1 MTYSVSVI
9 IPVYNVEKY
18 LSKCLDSI
26 LIDNM
31 GCLEIICVDDGS
43 GDASGAILNRYSEL
57 HTELKVIHKKN
68 EGLSI
73 ARNVGLQEAKGDY
86 VYFLD
91 SDDYLFPGMLKKM
104 YCFAIEN
111 QLEMACFNVLKN
123 GKQLYFESDV
133 DIAPTSGDDFV
144 CQFNKQAGFPY
155 VAPIW
160 MYLYKRSFLIANGLQ
175 NKEFRLHEDEEFT
188 PRLLLDCGKTI
199 VTKLAPYAYYQRDDS
214 IIGNRDEG
222 HLDRRF
228 SDLLKVYDYLKDY
241 RKTLYGQSLPINV
254 EFVDL
259 HDNESASL
267 TITSANDGTLQ
278 LHDFVHDG
286 QKIDAAPAAV
296 SLGDT
301 IGTPL
306 GRVLLHASQYF
317 SPDSSSNI
325 MPSTIYVT
333 RSSLYNAVSAYSGRL
348 AVALNDEKSTIINL
362 TFKDVCTQ
370 RAEEILNTIIA
381 VYNENWIKDRNQVAV
396 STSMFINDRLGVI
409 ERELGNVD
417 EDISSYK
424 SENLLPDVQ
433 AAASMYMA
441 ESSETNAKIQ
451 TLNTQLSMTRYVR
464 SYLTGASSRNQL
476 LPANSGIENSGI
488 EKQIAEYNTLQLR
501 RNDLVANSSET
512 NPLVVDM
519 DHSLHAL
526 RDAIIRTLD
535 NYVTTLNTQLRA
547 LQQSAR
553 QTTARI
559 AANPSQGKYLLSVE
573 RQQKVKESLY
583 LFLLQKR
590 EENELSQAF
599 TAYNTRVIM
608 PPSGSMAPTAPAKKN
623 ILLIAFAIG
632 LIVPIAVIF
641 LRESMNTRIRGRKDL
656 EALTLPFVGEIPQ
669 AATKK
674 KGTSDK
680 KSTENN
686 PIVVHEGSRDII
698 NEAFRV
704 LRTNLEFMTDKEQ
717 HSNVI
722 VVTSF
727 NPGSGKSFLAMNI
740 AVSLAIKQKKVLV
753 IDGDMRHG
761 STSAY
766 VGSPQTGLSNYLSG
780 HVNNLKD
787 IIVTDARHAN
797 LQFLPVGTIP
807 PNPTELLFSDRLKQ
821 LIDTVR
827 SQYDYIFIDCPPIE
841 MVADT
846 QIIEQLADRTLFVVR
861 TGLLERSMLP
871 ELQRIYDE
879 KKYKNMALILN
890 GTVGS
895 GGHYGYRYGYRY
907 GYHYG
912 YGSGSYYG
920 SK

>member
-1 MTYSVSVI
+1 MVI
-9 IPVYNVEKY
+9 QPTQNKPAGNDDFLRIQDLFILCLAKWYWFVISLAILLGAATIYLLKTPPVYTRSAS
-18 LSKCLDSI
+18 L
-26 LIDNM
+26 LIKED
-31 GCLEIICVDDGS
+31 GKSGS
-43 GDASGAILNRYSEL
+43 G
-57 HTELKVIHKKN
+57 N
-68 EGLSI
+68 EAAGVLGDIDIFRTSTNINNEMLSMQSP
-73 ARNVGLQEAKGDY
+73 AV
-86 VYFLD
+86 
-91 SDDYLFPGMLKKM
+91 M
-104 YCFAIEN
+104 YE
-111 QLEMACFNVLKN
+111 V
-123 GKQLYFESDV
+123 V
-133 DIAPTSGDDFV
+133 
-144 CQFNKQAGFPY
+144 
-155 VAPIW
+155 
-160 MYLYKRSFLIANGLQ
+160 R
-175 NKEFRLHEDEEFT
+175 RLH
-188 PRLLLDCGKTI
+188 LDVNYTTDGRFYDPVI
-199 VTKLAPYAYYQRDDS
+199 YGSDNPYEVS
-214 IIGNRDEG
+214 
-222 HLDRRF
+222 F
-228 SDLLKVYDYLKDY
+228 FDLGDA
-241 RKTLYGQSLPINV
+241 
-254 EFVDL
+254 
-259 HDNESASL
+259 ESASF
-267 TITSANDGTLQ
+267 TLRP
-278 LHDFVHDG
+278 DKDG
-286 QKIDAAPAAV
+286 QVKLTDFTRNGEEADGDAVTA
-296 SLGDT
+296 LNDT
-301 IGTPL
+301 VQTP
-306 GRVLLHASQYF
+306 V
-317 SPDSSSNI
+317 
-325 MPSTIYVT
+325 
-333 RSSLYNAVSAYSGRL
+333 GRL
-348 AVALNDEKSTIINL
+348 LVNARPGSTAAQQMVFVSRISMQDATADYSSRLSVALNDEKSTVVNL
-362 TFKDVCTQ
+362 TLLDVCTQ
-370 RAEEILNTIIA
+370 RAEDVLNTLIS
-381 VYNENWIKDRNQVAV
+381 VYNENWVKDKNQIAV
-396 STSMFINDRLGVI
+396 STSMFINERLGVI

-608 PPSGSMAPTAPAKKN
+608 PPSGSMVPTAPAKKN
-623 ILLIAFAIG
+623 ILLIAFVIG
-632 LIVPIAVIF
+632 LIIPVAVIF

-680 KSTENN
+680 KSTENS

>member
-1 MTYSVSVI
+1 MVI
-9 IPVYNVEKY
+9 QPTQNKPAGNDDFLRIQDLFILCLAKWYWFVISLAILLGAATIYLLKTPPVYTRSAS
-18 LSKCLDSI
+18 L
-26 LIDNM
+26 LIKED
-31 GCLEIICVDDGS
+31 GKSGS
-43 GDASGAILNRYSEL
+43 G
-57 HTELKVIHKKN
+57 N
-68 EGLSI
+68 EAAGVLGDIDIFRTSTNINNEMLSMQSP
-73 ARNVGLQEAKGDY
+73 AV
-86 VYFLD
+86 
-91 SDDYLFPGMLKKM
+91 M
-104 YCFAIEN
+104 YE
-111 QLEMACFNVLKN
+111 V
-123 GKQLYFESDV
+123 V
-133 DIAPTSGDDFV
+133 
-144 CQFNKQAGFPY
+144 
-155 VAPIW
+155 
-160 MYLYKRSFLIANGLQ
+160 R
-175 NKEFRLHEDEEFT
+175 RLH
-188 PRLLLDCGKTI
+188 LDVNYTTDGRFYDPVI
-199 VTKLAPYAYYQRDDS
+199 YGSDNPYEVS
-214 IIGNRDEG
+214 
-222 HLDRRF
+222 F
-228 SDLLKVYDYLKDY
+228 FDLGDA
-241 RKTLYGQSLPINV
+241 
-254 EFVDL
+254 
-259 HDNESASL
+259 ESASF
-267 TITSANDGTLQ
+267 TLRP
-278 LHDFVHDG
+278 DKDG
-286 QKIDAAPAAV
+286 QVKLTDFTRNGEEADGDAVTA
-296 SLGDT
+296 LNDT
-301 IGTPL
+301 VQTP
-306 GRVLLHASQYF
+306 V
-317 SPDSSSNI
+317 
-325 MPSTIYVT
+325 
-333 RSSLYNAVSAYSGRL
+333 GRL
-348 AVALNDEKSTIINL
+348 LVNARPGSTAAQQTVFVSRISMQDATADYSSRLSVALNDEKSTVVNL
-362 TFKDVCTQ
+362 TLQDVCTQ
-370 RAEEILNTIIA
+370 RAEDVLNTLIS
-381 VYNENWIKDRNQVAV
+381 VYNENWVKDKNQIAV
-396 STSMFINDRLGVI
+396 STSMFINERLGVI

-623 ILLIAFAIG
+623 ILLIAFVVG
-632 LIVPIAVIF
+632 LIVPVAVIF

-727 NPGSGKSFLAMNI
+727 NPSSGKSFLAMNI

>member
-1 MTYSVSVI
+1 MVI
-9 IPVYNVEKY
+9 QPTQNKPAGNDDFLRIQDLFILCLAKWYWFVISLAILLGAATIYLLKTPPVYTRSAS
-18 LSKCLDSI
+18 L
-26 LIDNM
+26 LIKED
-31 GCLEIICVDDGS
+31 GKSGS
-43 GDASGAILNRYSEL
+43 G
-57 HTELKVIHKKN
+57 N
-68 EGLSI
+68 EAAGVLGDIDIFRTSTNINNEMLSMQSP
-73 ARNVGLQEAKGDY
+73 AV
-86 VYFLD
+86 
-91 SDDYLFPGMLKKM
+91 M
-104 YCFAIEN
+104 YE
-111 QLEMACFNVLKN
+111 V
-123 GKQLYFESDV
+123 V
-133 DIAPTSGDDFV
+133 
-144 CQFNKQAGFPY
+144 
-155 VAPIW
+155 
-160 MYLYKRSFLIANGLQ
+160 R
-175 NKEFRLHEDEEFT
+175 RLH
-188 PRLLLDCGKTI
+188 LDVNYTTDGRFYDPVI
-199 VTKLAPYAYYQRDDS
+199 YGSDNPYEVS
-214 IIGNRDEG
+214 
-222 HLDRRF
+222 F
-228 SDLLKVYDYLKDY
+228 FDLGDA
-241 RKTLYGQSLPINV
+241 
-254 EFVDL
+254 
-259 HDNESASL
+259 ESASF
-267 TITSANDGTLQ
+267 TLRP
-278 LHDFVHDG
+278 DKDG
-286 QKIDAAPAAV
+286 QVKLTDFTRNGEEADGDAVTA
-296 SLGDT
+296 LNDT
-301 IGTPL
+301 VQTP
-306 GRVLLHASQYF
+306 V
-317 SPDSSSNI
+317 
-325 MPSTIYVT
+325 
-333 RSSLYNAVSAYSGRL
+333 GRL
-348 AVALNDEKSTIINL
+348 LVNARPGSTAAQQTVFISRISMQAATADYSSRLTVALNDEKSTVVNL
-362 TFKDVCTQ
+362 TLQDVCTQ
-370 RAEEILNTIIA
+370 RAEDVLNTLIS
-381 VYNENWIKDRNQVAV
+381 VYNENWVKDKNQIAV
-396 STSMFINDRLGVI
+396 STSMFINERLGVI

-623 ILLIAFAIG
+623 ILLIAFVVG

-686 PIVVHEGSRDII
+686 PIVVHEGNRDII

-727 NPGSGKSFLAMNI
+727 NPGSGKSFLAVNI

>member
-1 MTYSVSVI
+1 MVI
-9 IPVYNVEKY
+9 QPTQNKPAGNDDFLRIQDLFILCLAKWYWFVISLAILLGAATIYLLKTPPVYTRSAS
-18 LSKCLDSI
+18 L
-26 LIDNM
+26 LIKED
-31 GCLEIICVDDGS
+31 GKSGS
-43 GDASGAILNRYSEL
+43 G
-57 HTELKVIHKKN
+57 N
-68 EGLSI
+68 EAAGVLGDIDIFRTSTNINNEMLSMQSP
-73 ARNVGLQEAKGDY
+73 AV
-86 VYFLD
+86 
-91 SDDYLFPGMLKKM
+91 M
-104 YCFAIEN
+104 YE
-111 QLEMACFNVLKN
+111 V
-123 GKQLYFESDV
+123 V
-133 DIAPTSGDDFV
+133 
-144 CQFNKQAGFPY
+144 
-155 VAPIW
+155 
-160 MYLYKRSFLIANGLQ
+160 R
-175 NKEFRLHEDEEFT
+175 RLH
-188 PRLLLDCGKTI
+188 LDVNYTTDGRFYDPVI
-199 VTKLAPYAYYQRDDS
+199 YGSDNPYEVS
-214 IIGNRDEG
+214 
-222 HLDRRF
+222 F
-228 SDLLKVYDYLKDY
+228 FDLGDA
-241 RKTLYGQSLPINV
+241 
-254 EFVDL
+254 
-259 HDNESASL
+259 ESASF
-267 TITSANDGTLQ
+267 TLRP
-278 LHDFVHDG
+278 DKDG
-286 QKIDAAPAAV
+286 QVKLTDFTRNGEEADGDAVTA
-296 SLGDT
+296 LNDT
-301 IGTPL
+301 VQTP
-306 GRVLLHASQYF
+306 V
-317 SPDSSSNI
+317 
-325 MPSTIYVT
+325 
-333 RSSLYNAVSAYSGRL
+333 GRL
-348 AVALNDEKSTIINL
+348 LVNARPGSTAAQQTVFVSRISMQDATADYSSRLSVALNDEKSTVVNL
-362 TFKDVCTQ
+362 TLQDVCTQ
-370 RAEEILNTIIA
+370 RAEDVLNTLIS
-381 VYNENWIKDRNQVAV
+381 VYNENWVKDKNQIAV
-396 STSMFINDRLGVI
+396 STSMFINERLGVI

-512 NPLVVDM
+512 NPLGVAM
-519 DHSLHAL
+519 DHSPHAL
-526 RDAIIRTLD
+526 RDALIRTLD

-608 PPSGSMAPTAPAKKN
+608 PPSGSMVPTAPAKKN
-623 ILLIAFAIG
+623 ILLIAFVIG
-632 LIVPIAVIF
+632 LIIPVAVIF

-674 KGTSDK
+674 KGMSDK
-680 KSTENN
+680 KSTENS

-766 VGSPQTGLSNYLSG
+766 VGSPQTGLSNYLRG

-787 IIVTDARHAN
+787 IIVTDARHTN

>member
-1 MTYSVSVI
+1 MVI
-9 IPVYNVEKY
+9 QPTQNKPAGNDDFLRIQDLFILCLAKWYWFVISLAILLGAATIYLLKTPPVYTRSAS
-18 LSKCLDSI
+18 L
-26 LIDNM
+26 LIKED
-31 GCLEIICVDDGS
+31 GKSGS
-43 GDASGAILNRYSEL
+43 G
-57 HTELKVIHKKN
+57 N
-68 EGLSI
+68 EAAGVLGDIDIFRTSTNINNEMLSMQSP
-73 ARNVGLQEAKGDY
+73 AV
-86 VYFLD
+86 
-91 SDDYLFPGMLKKM
+91 M
-104 YCFAIEN
+104 YE
-111 QLEMACFNVLKN
+111 V
-123 GKQLYFESDV
+123 V
-133 DIAPTSGDDFV
+133 
-144 CQFNKQAGFPY
+144 
-155 VAPIW
+155 
-160 MYLYKRSFLIANGLQ
+160 R
-175 NKEFRLHEDEEFT
+175 RLH
-188 PRLLLDCGKTI
+188 LDVNYTTDGRFYDPVI
-199 VTKLAPYAYYQRDDS
+199 YGSDNPYEVS
-214 IIGNRDEG
+214 
-222 HLDRRF
+222 F
-228 SDLLKVYDYLKDY
+228 FDLGDA
-241 RKTLYGQSLPINV
+241 
-254 EFVDL
+254 
-259 HDNESASL
+259 ESASF
-267 TITSANDGTLQ
+267 TLRP
-278 LHDFVHDG
+278 DKDG
-286 QKIDAAPAAV
+286 QVKLTDFTRNGEEADGDAVTA
-296 SLGDT
+296 LNDT
-301 IGTPL
+301 VQTP
-306 GRVLLHASQYF
+306 V
-317 SPDSSSNI
+317 
-325 MPSTIYVT
+325 
-333 RSSLYNAVSAYSGRL
+333 GRL
-348 AVALNDEKSTIINL
+348 LVNARPGSTAAQQTVFVSRISMQDATADYSSRLSVALNDEKSTVVNL
-362 TFKDVCTQ
+362 TLQDVCTQ
-370 RAEEILNTIIA
+370 RAEDVLNTLIS
-381 VYNENWIKDRNQVAV
+381 VYNENWVKDKNQIAV
-396 STSMFINDRLGVI
+396 STSMFINERLGVI

-464 SYLTGASSRNQL
+464 SYLTGTSSRNQL

-608 PPSGSMAPTAPAKKN
+608 PPSGSMVPTAPAKKN
-623 ILLIAFAIG
+623 ILLIAFVVG
-632 LIVPIAVIF
+632 LIVPVAVIF

-680 KSTENN
+680 KSTENS

>member
-1 MTYSVSVI
+1 MVI
-9 IPVYNVEKY
+9 QPTQNKPAGNDDFLRIQDLFILCLAKWYWFVISLAILLGAATIYLLKTPPVYTRSAS
-18 LSKCLDSI
+18 L
-26 LIDNM
+26 LIKED
-31 GCLEIICVDDGS
+31 GKSGS
-43 GDASGAILNRYSEL
+43 G
-57 HTELKVIHKKN
+57 N
-68 EGLSI
+68 EAAGVLGDIDIFRTSTNINNEMLSMQSP
-73 ARNVGLQEAKGDY
+73 AV
-86 VYFLD
+86 
-91 SDDYLFPGMLKKM
+91 M
-104 YCFAIEN
+104 YE
-111 QLEMACFNVLKN
+111 V
-123 GKQLYFESDV
+123 V
-133 DIAPTSGDDFV
+133 
-144 CQFNKQAGFPY
+144 
-155 VAPIW
+155 
-160 MYLYKRSFLIANGLQ
+160 R
-175 NKEFRLHEDEEFT
+175 RLH
-188 PRLLLDCGKTI
+188 LDVNYTTDGRFYDPVI
-199 VTKLAPYAYYQRDDS
+199 YGSDNPYEVS
-214 IIGNRDEG
+214 
-222 HLDRRF
+222 F
-228 SDLLKVYDYLKDY
+228 FDLGDA
-241 RKTLYGQSLPINV
+241 
-254 EFVDL
+254 
-259 HDNESASL
+259 ESASF
-267 TITSANDGTLQ
+267 TLRP
-278 LHDFVHDG
+278 DKDG
-286 QKIDAAPAAV
+286 QVKLTDFTRNGEEADGDAVTA
-296 SLGDT
+296 LNDT
-301 IGTPL
+301 VQTP
-306 GRVLLHASQYF
+306 V
-317 SPDSSSNI
+317 
-325 MPSTIYVT
+325 
-333 RSSLYNAVSAYSGRL
+333 GRL
-348 AVALNDEKSTIINL
+348 LVNARPGSTAAQQTVFVSRISLQAATASYSSRLSVALNNESSTVVNL
-362 TFKDVCTQ
+362 TLQDVCTQ
-370 RAEEILNTIIA
+370 RAEDVLNTLIS
-381 VYNENWIKDRNQVAV
+381 VYNENWVKDKNQIAV
-396 STSMFINDRLGVI
+396 STSMFINERLGVI

-608 PPSGSMAPTAPAKKN
+608 PPSGSMAPTAPQKRS
-623 ILLIAFAIG
+623 ILLVAFAIG
-632 LIVPIAVIF
+632 LLAPAIVVF
-641 LRESMNTRIRGRKDL
+641 LRETMNTRIRGRKDL
-656 EALTLPFVGEIPQ
+656 DALTLPFVGEIPQ

-787 IIVTDARHAN
+787 IIVTDVRHAN

>member
-1 MTYSVSVI
+1 MVI
-9 IPVYNVEKY
+9 QPTQNKPAGNDDFLRIQDLFILCLAKWYWFVISLAILLGAATIYLLKTPPVYTRSAS
-18 LSKCLDSI
+18 L
-26 LIDNM
+26 LIKED
-31 GCLEIICVDDGS
+31 GKSGS
-43 GDASGAILNRYSEL
+43 G
-57 HTELKVIHKKN
+57 N
-68 EGLSI
+68 EAAGVLGDIDIFRTSTNINNEMLSMQSP
-73 ARNVGLQEAKGDY
+73 AV
-86 VYFLD
+86 
-91 SDDYLFPGMLKKM
+91 M
-104 YCFAIEN
+104 YE
-111 QLEMACFNVLKN
+111 V
-123 GKQLYFESDV
+123 V
-133 DIAPTSGDDFV
+133 
-144 CQFNKQAGFPY
+144 
-155 VAPIW
+155 
-160 MYLYKRSFLIANGLQ
+160 R
-175 NKEFRLHEDEEFT
+175 RLH
-188 PRLLLDCGKTI
+188 LDVNYTTDGRFYDPVI
-199 VTKLAPYAYYQRDDS
+199 YGSDNPYEVS
-214 IIGNRDEG
+214 
-222 HLDRRF
+222 F
-228 SDLLKVYDYLKDY
+228 FDLGDA
-241 RKTLYGQSLPINV
+241 
-254 EFVDL
+254 
-259 HDNESASL
+259 ESASF
-267 TITSANDGTLQ
+267 TLRP
-278 LHDFVHDG
+278 DKDG
-286 QKIDAAPAAV
+286 QVKLTDFTRNGEEADGDAVTA
-296 SLGDT
+296 LNDT
-301 IGTPL
+301 VQTP
-306 GRVLLHASQYF
+306 V
-317 SPDSSSNI
+317 
-325 MPSTIYVT
+325 
-333 RSSLYNAVSAYSGRL
+333 GRL
-348 AVALNDEKSTIINL
+348 LVNARPGSTAAQQMVFVSRISMQDATAGYSSRLSVALNDEKSTVVNL
-362 TFKDVCTQ
+362 TLQDVCTQ
-370 RAEEILNTIIA
+370 RAEDVLNTLIS
-381 VYNENWIKDRNQVAV
+381 VYNENWVKDKNQIAV
-396 STSMFINDRLGVI
+396 STSMFINERLGVI

-623 ILLIAFAIG
+623 ILLIAFVIG

-680 KSTENN
+680 KSIENN

>member
-1 MTYSVSVI
+1 MVI
-9 IPVYNVEKY
+9 QPTQNKPAGNDDFLRIQDLFILCLAKWYWFVISLAILLGAATIYLLKTPPVYTRSAS
-18 LSKCLDSI
+18 L
-26 LIDNM
+26 LIKED
-31 GCLEIICVDDGS
+31 GKSGS
-43 GDASGAILNRYSEL
+43 G
-57 HTELKVIHKKN
+57 N
-68 EGLSI
+68 EAAGVLGDIDIFRTSTNINNEMLSMQSP
-73 ARNVGLQEAKGDY
+73 AV
-86 VYFLD
+86 
-91 SDDYLFPGMLKKM
+91 M
-104 YCFAIEN
+104 YE
-111 QLEMACFNVLKN
+111 V
-123 GKQLYFESDV
+123 V
-133 DIAPTSGDDFV
+133 
-144 CQFNKQAGFPY
+144 
-155 VAPIW
+155 
-160 MYLYKRSFLIANGLQ
+160 R
-175 NKEFRLHEDEEFT
+175 RLH
-188 PRLLLDCGKTI
+188 LDVNYTTDGRFYDPVI
-199 VTKLAPYAYYQRDDS
+199 YGSDNPYEVS
-214 IIGNRDEG
+214 
-222 HLDRRF
+222 F
-228 SDLLKVYDYLKDY
+228 FDLGDA
-241 RKTLYGQSLPINV
+241 
-254 EFVDL
+254 
-259 HDNESASL
+259 ESASF
-267 TITSANDGTLQ
+267 TLRP
-278 LHDFVHDG
+278 DKDG
-286 QKIDAAPAAV
+286 QVKLTDFTRNGEEADGDAVTA
-296 SLGDT
+296 LNDT
-301 IGTPL
+301 VQTP
-306 GRVLLHASQYF
+306 V
-317 SPDSSSNI
+317 
-325 MPSTIYVT
+325 
-333 RSSLYNAVSAYSGRL
+333 GRL
-348 AVALNDEKSTIINL
+348 LVNARPGSTAAQQTVFVSRISMQDATADYSSRLSVALNDEKSTVVNL
-362 TFKDVCTQ
+362 TLQDVCTQ
-370 RAEEILNTIIA
+370 RAEDVLNTLIS
-381 VYNENWIKDRNQVAV
+381 VYNENWVKDKNQIAV
-396 STSMFINDRLGVI
+396 STSMFINERLGVI

-623 ILLIAFAIG
+623 VLLIAFVIG
-632 LIVPIAVIF
+632 LIVPVAVIF

-656 EALTLPFVGEIPQ
+656 DALTLPFVGEIPQ

-727 NPGSGKSFLAMNI
+727 NPGSGKSFLAVNI

-827 SQYDYIFIDCPPIE
+827 NQYDYIFIDCPPIE

>member
-1 MTYSVSVI
+1 MVI
-9 IPVYNVEKY
+9 QPTQNKPAGNDDFLRIQDLFILCLAKWYWFVISLAILLGAATIYLLKTPPVYTRSAS
-18 LSKCLDSI
+18 L
-26 LIDNM
+26 LIKED
-31 GCLEIICVDDGS
+31 GKSGS
-43 GDASGAILNRYSEL
+43 G
-57 HTELKVIHKKN
+57 N
-68 EGLSI
+68 EAAGVLGDIDIFRTSTNINNEMLSMQSP
-73 ARNVGLQEAKGDY
+73 AV
-86 VYFLD
+86 
-91 SDDYLFPGMLKKM
+91 M
-104 YCFAIEN
+104 YE
-111 QLEMACFNVLKN
+111 V
-123 GKQLYFESDV
+123 V
-133 DIAPTSGDDFV
+133 
-144 CQFNKQAGFPY
+144 
-155 VAPIW
+155 
-160 MYLYKRSFLIANGLQ
+160 R
-175 NKEFRLHEDEEFT
+175 RLH
-188 PRLLLDCGKTI
+188 LDVNYTTDGRFYDPVI
-199 VTKLAPYAYYQRDDS
+199 YGSDNPYEVS
-214 IIGNRDEG
+214 
-222 HLDRRF
+222 F
-228 SDLLKVYDYLKDY
+228 FDLGDA
-241 RKTLYGQSLPINV
+241 
-254 EFVDL
+254 
-259 HDNESASL
+259 ESASF
-267 TITSANDGTLQ
+267 TLRP
-278 LHDFVHDG
+278 DKDG
-286 QKIDAAPAAV
+286 QVKLTDFTRNGEEADGDAVTA
-296 SLGDT
+296 LNDT
-301 IGTPL
+301 VQTP
-306 GRVLLHASQYF
+306 V
-317 SPDSSSNI
+317 
-325 MPSTIYVT
+325 
-333 RSSLYNAVSAYSGRL
+333 GRL
-348 AVALNDEKSTIINL
+348 LVNARPGSTAAQQTVFVSRISMQDATADYSSRLSVALNDEKSTVVNL
-362 TFKDVCTQ
+362 TLQDVCTQ
-370 RAEEILNTIIA
+370 RAEDVLNTLIS
-381 VYNENWIKDRNQVAV
+381 VYNENWVKDKNQIAV
-396 STSMFINDRLGVI
+396 STSMFINERLGVI

-608 PPSGSMAPTAPAKKN
+608 PPSGSMVPTAPAKKN
-623 ILLIAFAIG
+623 ILLIAFVIG
-632 LIVPIAVIF
+632 LIIPVAVIF

-674 KGTSDK
+674 KGMSDK
-680 KSTENN
+680 KSTENS

>member
-1 MTYSVSVI
+1 MVI
-9 IPVYNVEKY
+9 QPTQNKPAGNDDFLRIQDLFILCLAKWYWFVISLAILLGAATIYLLKTPPVYT
-18 LSKCLDSI
+18 
-26 LIDNM
+26 
-31 GCLEIICVDDGS
+31 
-43 GDASGAILNRYSEL
+43 R
-57 HTELKVIHKKN
+57 
-68 EGLSI
+68 
-73 ARNVGLQEAKGDY
+73 
-86 VYFLD
+86 
-91 SDDYLFPGMLKKM
+91 
-104 YCFAIEN
+104 
-111 QLEMACFNVLKN
+111 
-123 GKQLYFESDV
+123 
-133 DIAPTSGDDFV
+133 
-144 CQFNKQAGFPY
+144 
-155 VAPIW
+155 
-160 MYLYKRSFLIANGLQ
+160 
-175 NKEFRLHEDEEFT
+175 
-188 PRLLLDCGKTI
+188 
-199 VTKLAPYAYYQRDDS
+199 
-214 IIGNRDEG
+214 
-222 HLDRRF
+222 
-228 SDLLKVYDYLKDY
+228 
-241 RKTLYGQSLPINV
+241 
-254 EFVDL
+254 
-259 HDNESASL
+259 SASL
-267 TITSANDGTLQ
+267 LIKEDGKSGSGNEAAGVLGDIDIFRTSTNINNEMLSMQSPAVMYEVVRRLHLDVNYTTDGRFYDPVIYGSDNPYEVSFFDLGDAESAFFTLRP
-278 LHDFVHDG
+278 DKDG
-286 QKIDAAPAAV
+286 QVKLTDFTRNGEEADGDAVTA
-296 SLGDT
+296 LNDT
-301 IGTPL
+301 VQTPV
-306 GRVLLHASQYF
+306 GRLL
-317 SPDSSSNI
+317 
-325 MPSTIYVT
+325 
-333 RSSLYNAVSAYSGRL
+333 VSARPGSTAAQQTVFVSRISMQDATADYSSRL
-348 AVALNDEKSTIINL
+348 SVALNDEKSTVVNL
-362 TFKDVCTQ
+362 TLQDVCTQ
-370 RAEEILNTIIA
+370 RAEDVLNTLIS
-381 VYNENWIKDRNQVAV
+381 VYNENWVKDKNQIAV
-396 STSMFINDRLGVI
+396 STSMFINERLGVI

-608 PPSGSMAPTAPAKKN
+608 PPSGSMVPTAPAKKN
-623 ILLIAFAIG
+623 ILLIAFVIG
-632 LIVPIAVIF
+632 LIVPVAVIF

-656 EALTLPFVGEIPQ
+656 DALTLPFVGEIPQ

-766 VGSPQTGLSNYLSG
+766 IGSPQTGLSNYLSG

>member
-1 MTYSVSVI
+1 MVI
-9 IPVYNVEKY
+9 QPTQNKPAGNDDFLRIQDLFILCLAKWYWFVISLAILLGAATIYLLKTPPVYTRSAS
-18 LSKCLDSI
+18 L
-26 LIDNM
+26 LIKED
-31 GCLEIICVDDGS
+31 GKSGS
-43 GDASGAILNRYSEL
+43 GNEAAGVLGDIDIFRTSTNINNEMLSMQSPAVMY
-57 HTELKVIHKKN
+57 KVV
-68 EGLSI
+68 
-73 ARNVGLQEAKGDY
+73 R
-86 VYFLD
+86 
-91 SDDYLFPGMLKKM
+91 
-104 YCFAIEN
+104 
-111 QLEMACFNVLKN
+111 
-123 GKQLYFESDV
+123 
-133 DIAPTSGDDFV
+133 
-144 CQFNKQAGFPY
+144 
-155 VAPIW
+155 
-160 MYLYKRSFLIANGLQ
+160 
-175 NKEFRLHEDEEFT
+175 RLH
-188 PRLLLDCGKTI
+188 LDVNYTTDGRFYNPVI
-199 VTKLAPYAYYQRDDS
+199 YGSDNPYEVS
-214 IIGNRDEG
+214 
-222 HLDRRF
+222 F
-228 SDLLKVYDYLKDY
+228 FDLGDA
-241 RKTLYGQSLPINV
+241 
-254 EFVDL
+254 
-259 HDNESASL
+259 ESASF
-267 TITSANDGTLQ
+267 TLRP
-278 LHDFVHDG
+278 DKDG
-286 QKIDAAPAAV
+286 QVKLTDFTRNGEEADGDAVTA
-296 SLGDT
+296 LNDT
-301 IGTPL
+301 VQTP
-306 GRVLLHASQYF
+306 V
-317 SPDSSSNI
+317 
-325 MPSTIYVT
+325 
-333 RSSLYNAVSAYSGRL
+333 GRL
-348 AVALNDEKSTIINL
+348 LVNARPGSTAAQQTVFVSRISLQAATAGYSSRLSVALNDEKSTVVNL
-362 TFKDVCTQ
+362 TLQDVCTQ
-370 RAEEILNTIIA
+370 RAEDVLNTLIS
-381 VYNENWIKDRNQVAV
+381 VYNENWVKDKNQIAV
-396 STSMFINDRLGVI
+396 STSMFINERLGVI

-608 PPSGSMAPTAPAKKN
+608 PPSGSMVPTAPAKKN
-623 ILLIAFAIG
+623 ILLIAFVVG
-632 LIVPIAVIF
+632 LIVPVAVIF

-680 KSTENN
+680 KSTEND

-727 NPGSGKSFLAMNI
+727 NPGSGKSFLAVNI

>member
-1 MTYSVSVI
+1 MVI
-9 IPVYNVEKY
+9 QPTQNKPAGNDDFLRIQDLFILCLAKWYWFVISLAILLGAATIYLLKTPPVYTRSAS
-18 LSKCLDSI
+18 L
-26 LIDNM
+26 LIKED
-31 GCLEIICVDDGS
+31 GKSGS
-43 GDASGAILNRYSEL
+43 G
-57 HTELKVIHKKN
+57 N
-68 EGLSI
+68 EAAGVLGDIDIFRTSTNINNEMLSMQSP
-73 ARNVGLQEAKGDY
+73 AV
-86 VYFLD
+86 
-91 SDDYLFPGMLKKM
+91 M
-104 YCFAIEN
+104 YE
-111 QLEMACFNVLKN
+111 V
-123 GKQLYFESDV
+123 V
-133 DIAPTSGDDFV
+133 
-144 CQFNKQAGFPY
+144 
-155 VAPIW
+155 
-160 MYLYKRSFLIANGLQ
+160 R
-175 NKEFRLHEDEEFT
+175 RLH
-188 PRLLLDCGKTI
+188 LDVNYTTDGRFYDPVI
-199 VTKLAPYAYYQRDDS
+199 YGSDNPYEVS
-214 IIGNRDEG
+214 
-222 HLDRRF
+222 F
-228 SDLLKVYDYLKDY
+228 FDLGDA
-241 RKTLYGQSLPINV
+241 
-254 EFVDL
+254 
-259 HDNESASL
+259 ESASF
-267 TITSANDGTLQ
+267 TLRP
-278 LHDFVHDG
+278 DKDG
-286 QKIDAAPAAV
+286 QVKLTDFTRNGEEADGDAVTA
-296 SLGDT
+296 LNDT
-301 IGTPL
+301 VQTP
-306 GRVLLHASQYF
+306 V
-317 SPDSSSNI
+317 
-325 MPSTIYVT
+325 
-333 RSSLYNAVSAYSGRL
+333 GRL
-348 AVALNDEKSTIINL
+348 LVNARPGSTAAQQTVFVSRISLQAATAGYSSRLSVALNDEKSTVVNL
-362 TFKDVCTQ
+362 TLQDVCTQ
-370 RAEEILNTIIA
+370 RAEDVLNTLIS
-381 VYNENWIKDRNQVAV
+381 VYNENWVKDKNQIAV
-396 STSMFINDRLGVI
+396 STSMFINERLGVI

-623 ILLIAFAIG
+623 ILLIAFVIG
-632 LIVPIAVIF
+632 LIVPVAVIF
-641 LRESMNTRIRGRKDL
+641 LRETMNTRLRGRKDL
-656 EALTLPFVGEIPQ
+656 DALTLPFVGEIPQ

>member
-1 MTYSVSVI
+1 MVI
-9 IPVYNVEKY
+9 QPTQNKPAGNDDFLRIQDLFILCLAKWYWFVISLAILLGAATIYLLKTPPVYTRSAS
-18 LSKCLDSI
+18 L
-26 LIDNM
+26 LIKED
-31 GCLEIICVDDGS
+31 GKRGS
-43 GDASGAILNRYSEL
+43 G
-57 HTELKVIHKKN
+57 N
-68 EGLSI
+68 EAAGVLGDIDIFRTSTNINDEMLSMQSP
-73 ARNVGLQEAKGDY
+73 AV
-86 VYFLD
+86 
-91 SDDYLFPGMLKKM
+91 M
-104 YCFAIEN
+104 YE
-111 QLEMACFNVLKN
+111 V
-123 GKQLYFESDV
+123 V
-133 DIAPTSGDDFV
+133 
-144 CQFNKQAGFPY
+144 
-155 VAPIW
+155 
-160 MYLYKRSFLIANGLQ
+160 R
-175 NKEFRLHEDEEFT
+175 RLH
-188 PRLLLDCGKTI
+188 LDVNYTTDGRFYDPVI
-199 VTKLAPYAYYQRDDS
+199 YGSDNPYEVS
-214 IIGNRDEG
+214 
-222 HLDRRF
+222 F
-228 SDLLKVYDYLKDY
+228 FDLGDA
-241 RKTLYGQSLPINV
+241 
-254 EFVDL
+254 
-259 HDNESASL
+259 ESASF
-267 TITSANDGTLQ
+267 TLRP
-278 LHDFVHDG
+278 DKDG
-286 QKIDAAPAAV
+286 QVKLTDFTRNGEEADGDAVTA
-296 SLGDT
+296 LNDT
-301 IGTPL
+301 VQTP
-306 GRVLLHASQYF
+306 V
-317 SPDSSSNI
+317 
-325 MPSTIYVT
+325 
-333 RSSLYNAVSAYSGRL
+333 GRL
-348 AVALNDEKSTIINL
+348 LVNARPGSTAAQQTVFVSRISLQAATAGYSSRLSVALNDEKSTVVNL
-362 TFKDVCTQ
+362 TLQDVCTQ
-370 RAEEILNTIIA
+370 RAEDVLNTLIS
-381 VYNENWIKDRNQVAV
+381 VYNENWVKDKNQIAV
-396 STSMFINDRLGVI
+396 STSMFINERLGVI

-441 ESSETNAKIQ
+441 ENSETNAKIQ

-623 ILLIAFAIG
+623 ILLIAFVIG
-632 LIVPIAVIF
+632 LIVPVAVIF

-656 EALTLPFVGEIPQ
+656 DALTLPFVGEIPQ

>member
-1 MTYSVSVI
+1 MVI
-9 IPVYNVEKY
+9 QPTQNKPAGNDDFLRIQDLFILCLAKWYWFVISLAILLGAATIYLLKTPPVYTRSAS
-18 LSKCLDSI
+18 L
-26 LIDNM
+26 LIKED
-31 GCLEIICVDDGS
+31 GKSGS
-43 GDASGAILNRYSEL
+43 G
-57 HTELKVIHKKN
+57 N
-68 EGLSI
+68 EAAGVLGDIDIFRTSTNINNEMLSMQSP
-73 ARNVGLQEAKGDY
+73 AV
-86 VYFLD
+86 
-91 SDDYLFPGMLKKM
+91 M
-104 YCFAIEN
+104 YE
-111 QLEMACFNVLKN
+111 V
-123 GKQLYFESDV
+123 V
-133 DIAPTSGDDFV
+133 
-144 CQFNKQAGFPY
+144 
-155 VAPIW
+155 
-160 MYLYKRSFLIANGLQ
+160 R
-175 NKEFRLHEDEEFT
+175 RLH
-188 PRLLLDCGKTI
+188 LDVNYTTDGRFYDPVI
-199 VTKLAPYAYYQRDDS
+199 YGSDNPYEVS
-214 IIGNRDEG
+214 
-222 HLDRRF
+222 F
-228 SDLLKVYDYLKDY
+228 FDLGDA
-241 RKTLYGQSLPINV
+241 
-254 EFVDL
+254 
-259 HDNESASL
+259 ESASF
-267 TITSANDGTLQ
+267 TLRPGK
-278 LHDFVHDG
+278 DG
-286 QKIDAAPAAV
+286 QVKLTDFTRNGEEADGDAVTA
-296 SLGDT
+296 LNDT
-301 IGTPL
+301 VQTP
-306 GRVLLHASQYF
+306 V
-317 SPDSSSNI
+317 
-325 MPSTIYVT
+325 
-333 RSSLYNAVSAYSGRL
+333 GRL
-348 AVALNDEKSTIINL
+348 LVNARPGSTAAQQTVFVSRISMQDATADYSSRLSVALNDEKSTVVNL
-362 TFKDVCTQ
+362 TLQDVCTQ
-370 RAEEILNTIIA
+370 RAEDVLNTLIS
-381 VYNENWIKDRNQVAV
+381 VYNENWVKDKNQIAV
-396 STSMFINDRLGVI
+396 STSMFINERLGVI

-623 ILLIAFAIG
+623 ILLIAFVIG
-632 LIVPIAVIF
+632 LIIPVAVIF

-656 EALTLPFVGEIPQ
+656 DALTLPFVGEIPQ

-680 KSTENN
+680 KLTENN

-727 NPGSGKSFLAMNI
+727 NPSSGKSFLAMNI

>member
-1 MTYSVSVI
+1 MVI
-9 IPVYNVEKY
+9 QPTQNKPAGNDDFLRIQELFILCLAKWYWFVISLAILLGAATIYLLKTPPVYTRSAS
-18 LSKCLDSI
+18 L
-26 LIDNM
+26 LIKED
-31 GCLEIICVDDGS
+31 GKSGS
-43 GDASGAILNRYSEL
+43 G
-57 HTELKVIHKKN
+57 N
-68 EGLSI
+68 EAAGVLGDIDIFRTSTNINNEMLSI
-73 ARNVGLQEAKGDY
+73 QSPAV
-86 VYFLD
+86 
-91 SDDYLFPGMLKKM
+91 M
-104 YCFAIEN
+104 YE
-111 QLEMACFNVLKN
+111 V
-123 GKQLYFESDV
+123 V
-133 DIAPTSGDDFV
+133 
-144 CQFNKQAGFPY
+144 
-155 VAPIW
+155 
-160 MYLYKRSFLIANGLQ
+160 R
-175 NKEFRLHEDEEFT
+175 RLH
-188 PRLLLDCGKTI
+188 LDVNYTTDGRFYDPVI
-199 VTKLAPYAYYQRDDS
+199 YGSDNPYEVS
-214 IIGNRDEG
+214 
-222 HLDRRF
+222 F
-228 SDLLKVYDYLKDY
+228 FDLGDA
-241 RKTLYGQSLPINV
+241 
-254 EFVDL
+254 
-259 HDNESASL
+259 ESASF
-267 TITSANDGTLQ
+267 TLRP
-278 LHDFVHDG
+278 DKDG
-286 QKIDAAPAAV
+286 QVKLTDFTRNGEEADGDAVTA
-296 SLGDT
+296 LNDT
-301 IGTPL
+301 VQTP
-306 GRVLLHASQYF
+306 V
-317 SPDSSSNI
+317 
-325 MPSTIYVT
+325 
-333 RSSLYNAVSAYSGRL
+333 GRL
-348 AVALNDEKSTIINL
+348 LVNARPGSTAAQQTVFVSRISMQDATADYSSRLSVALNDEKSTVVNL
-362 TFKDVCTQ
+362 TLQDVCTQ
-370 RAEEILNTIIA
+370 RAEDVLNTLIS
-381 VYNENWIKDRNQVAV
+381 VYNENWVKDKNQIAV
-396 STSMFINDRLGVI
+396 STSMFINERLGVI

-608 PPSGSMAPTAPAKKN
+608 PPSGSMVPTAPAKKN
-623 ILLIAFAIG
+623 ILLIAFVIG
-632 LIVPIAVIF
+632 LIVPVAVIF

-674 KGTSDK
+674 KGMSDK

-727 NPGSGKSFLAMNI
+727 NPGSGKSFLAINI

-766 VGSPQTGLSNYLSG
+766 VGSPQTGLSNYLSS

>member
-1 MTYSVSVI
+1 MVI
-9 IPVYNVEKY
+9 QPTQNKPAGNDDFLRIQDLFILCLAKWYWFVISLAILLGAATIYLLKTPPVYTRSAS
-18 LSKCLDSI
+18 L
-26 LIDNM
+26 LIKED
-31 GCLEIICVDDGS
+31 GKSGS
-43 GDASGAILNRYSEL
+43 G
-57 HTELKVIHKKN
+57 N
-68 EGLSI
+68 EAAGVLGDIDIFRTSTNINNEMLSMQSP
-73 ARNVGLQEAKGDY
+73 AV
-86 VYFLD
+86 
-91 SDDYLFPGMLKKM
+91 M
-104 YCFAIEN
+104 YE
-111 QLEMACFNVLKN
+111 V
-123 GKQLYFESDV
+123 V
-133 DIAPTSGDDFV
+133 
-144 CQFNKQAGFPY
+144 
-155 VAPIW
+155 
-160 MYLYKRSFLIANGLQ
+160 R
-175 NKEFRLHEDEEFT
+175 RLH
-188 PRLLLDCGKTI
+188 LDVNYTTDGRFYDPVI
-199 VTKLAPYAYYQRDDS
+199 YGSDNPYEVS
-214 IIGNRDEG
+214 
-222 HLDRRF
+222 F
-228 SDLLKVYDYLKDY
+228 FDLGDA
-241 RKTLYGQSLPINV
+241 
-254 EFVDL
+254 
-259 HDNESASL
+259 ESASF
-267 TITSANDGTLQ
+267 TLRP
-278 LHDFVHDG
+278 DKDG
-286 QKIDAAPAAV
+286 QVKLTDFTRNGEEADGDAVTA
-296 SLGDT
+296 LNDT
-301 IGTPL
+301 VQTP
-306 GRVLLHASQYF
+306 V
-317 SPDSSSNI
+317 
-325 MPSTIYVT
+325 
-333 RSSLYNAVSAYSGRL
+333 GRL
-348 AVALNDEKSTIINL
+348 LVNARPGSTAAQQTVFVSRISLQDATAGYSSRLSVALNDEKSTVVNL
-362 TFKDVCTQ
+362 TLQDVCTQ
-370 RAEEILNTIIA
+370 RAEDVLNTLIS
-381 VYNENWIKDRNQVAV
+381 VYNENWVKDKNQIAV
-396 STSMFINDRLGVI
+396 STSMFINERLGVI

-623 ILLIAFAIG
+623 ILLIAFVVG

-680 KSTENN
+680 KSTENS

-740 AVSLAIKQKKVLV
+740 AVSLAIKQKKVLI

-766 VGSPQTGLSNYLSG
+766 IGSPQTGLSNYLSG
-780 HVNNLKD
+780 HVSNLKD

>member
-1 MTYSVSVI
+1 MVI
-9 IPVYNVEKY
+9 QPTQNKPAGNDDFLRIQDLFILCLAKWYWFVISLAILLGAATIYLLKTPPVYTRSAS
-18 LSKCLDSI
+18 L
-26 LIDNM
+26 LIKED
-31 GCLEIICVDDGS
+31 GKSGS
-43 GDASGAILNRYSEL
+43 G
-57 HTELKVIHKKN
+57 N
-68 EGLSI
+68 EAAGVLGDIDIFRTSTNINNEMLSMQSP
-73 ARNVGLQEAKGDY
+73 AV
-86 VYFLD
+86 
-91 SDDYLFPGMLKKM
+91 M
-104 YCFAIEN
+104 YE
-111 QLEMACFNVLKN
+111 V
-123 GKQLYFESDV
+123 V
-133 DIAPTSGDDFV
+133 
-144 CQFNKQAGFPY
+144 
-155 VAPIW
+155 
-160 MYLYKRSFLIANGLQ
+160 R
-175 NKEFRLHEDEEFT
+175 RLH
-188 PRLLLDCGKTI
+188 LDVNYTTDGRFYDPVI
-199 VTKLAPYAYYQRDDS
+199 YGSDNPYEVS
-214 IIGNRDEG
+214 
-222 HLDRRF
+222 F
-228 SDLLKVYDYLKDY
+228 FDLGDA
-241 RKTLYGQSLPINV
+241 
-254 EFVDL
+254 
-259 HDNESASL
+259 ESASF
-267 TITSANDGTLQ
+267 TLRP
-278 LHDFVHDG
+278 DKDG
-286 QKIDAAPAAV
+286 QVKLTDFTRNGEEADGDAVTA
-296 SLGDT
+296 LNDT
-301 IGTPL
+301 VQTP
-306 GRVLLHASQYF
+306 V
-317 SPDSSSNI
+317 
-325 MPSTIYVT
+325 
-333 RSSLYNAVSAYSGRL
+333 GRL
-348 AVALNDEKSTIINL
+348 LVNARPGSTAAQQTVFVSRISMQDATAGYSSRLSVALNDEKSTVVNL
-362 TFKDVCTQ
+362 TLQDVCTQ
-370 RAEEILNTIIA
+370 RAEDVLNTLIS
-381 VYNENWIKDRNQVAV
+381 VYNENWVKDKNQIAV
-396 STSMFINDRLGVI
+396 STSMFINERLGVI

-608 PPSGSMAPTAPAKKN
+608 PPSGSMVPTAPAKKN
-623 ILLIAFAIG
+623 ILLIAFVIG
-632 LIVPIAVIF
+632 LIVPVAVIF

-727 NPGSGKSFLAMNI
+727 NPSSGKSFLAMNI

-766 VGSPQTGLSNYLSG
+766 VGSPQTGLSNYLRG

-787 IIVTDARHAN
+787 IIVTDARHTN

>member
-1 MTYSVSVI
+1 MVI
-9 IPVYNVEKY
+9 QPTQNKPAGNDDFLRIQDLFILCLAKWYWFVISLAILLGAATIYLLKTPPVYTRSAS
-18 LSKCLDSI
+18 L
-26 LIDNM
+26 LIKED
-31 GCLEIICVDDGS
+31 GKSGS
-43 GDASGAILNRYSEL
+43 G
-57 HTELKVIHKKN
+57 N
-68 EGLSI
+68 EAAGVLGDIDIFRTSTNINNEMLSI
-73 ARNVGLQEAKGDY
+73 QSPAV
-86 VYFLD
+86 
-91 SDDYLFPGMLKKM
+91 M
-104 YCFAIEN
+104 YE
-111 QLEMACFNVLKN
+111 V
-123 GKQLYFESDV
+123 V
-133 DIAPTSGDDFV
+133 
-144 CQFNKQAGFPY
+144 
-155 VAPIW
+155 
-160 MYLYKRSFLIANGLQ
+160 R
-175 NKEFRLHEDEEFT
+175 RLH
-188 PRLLLDCGKTI
+188 LDVNYTTDGRFYDPVI
-199 VTKLAPYAYYQRDDS
+199 YGSDNPYEVS
-214 IIGNRDEG
+214 
-222 HLDRRF
+222 F
-228 SDLLKVYDYLKDY
+228 FDLGDA
-241 RKTLYGQSLPINV
+241 
-254 EFVDL
+254 
-259 HDNESASL
+259 ESASF
-267 TITSANDGTLQ
+267 TLRP
-278 LHDFVHDG
+278 DKDG
-286 QKIDAAPAAV
+286 QVKLTDFTRNGEEADGDAVTA
-296 SLGDT
+296 LNDT
-301 IGTPL
+301 VQTP
-306 GRVLLHASQYF
+306 V
-317 SPDSSSNI
+317 
-325 MPSTIYVT
+325 
-333 RSSLYNAVSAYSGRL
+333 GRL
-348 AVALNDEKSTIINL
+348 LVNARPGSTAAQQTVFVSRISMQDATADYSSRLSVALNDEKSTVVNL
-362 TFKDVCTQ
+362 TLQDVCTQ
-370 RAEEILNTIIA
+370 RAEDVLNTLIS
-381 VYNENWIKDRNQVAV
+381 VYNENWVKDKNQIAV
-396 STSMFINDRLGVI
+396 STSMFINERLGVI

-608 PPSGSMAPTAPAKKN
+608 PPSGSMVPTAPAKKN
-623 ILLIAFAIG
+623 ILLIAFVIG
-632 LIVPIAVIF
+632 LIVPVAVIF

-766 VGSPQTGLSNYLSG
+766 IGSPQTGLSNYLSG

-787 IIVTDARHAN
+787 IIVTDVRHAN

>member
-1 MTYSVSVI
+1 MVI
-9 IPVYNVEKY
+9 QPTQNKPAGNDDFLRIQDLFILCLAKWYWFVISLAILLGAATIYLLKTPPVYTRSAS
-18 LSKCLDSI
+18 L
-26 LIDNM
+26 LIKED
-31 GCLEIICVDDGS
+31 GKSGS
-43 GDASGAILNRYSEL
+43 G
-57 HTELKVIHKKN
+57 N
-68 EGLSI
+68 EAAGVLGDIDIFRTSTNINNEMLSMQSP
-73 ARNVGLQEAKGDY
+73 AV
-86 VYFLD
+86 
-91 SDDYLFPGMLKKM
+91 M
-104 YCFAIEN
+104 YE
-111 QLEMACFNVLKN
+111 V
-123 GKQLYFESDV
+123 V
-133 DIAPTSGDDFV
+133 
-144 CQFNKQAGFPY
+144 
-155 VAPIW
+155 
-160 MYLYKRSFLIANGLQ
+160 R
-175 NKEFRLHEDEEFT
+175 RLH
-188 PRLLLDCGKTI
+188 LDVNYTTDGRFYDPVI
-199 VTKLAPYAYYQRDDS
+199 YGSDNPYEVS
-214 IIGNRDEG
+214 
-222 HLDRRF
+222 F
-228 SDLLKVYDYLKDY
+228 FDLGDA
-241 RKTLYGQSLPINV
+241 
-254 EFVDL
+254 
-259 HDNESASL
+259 ESASF
-267 TITSANDGTLQ
+267 TLRP
-278 LHDFVHDG
+278 DKDG
-286 QKIDAAPAAV
+286 QVKLTDFTRNGEEADGDAVTA
-296 SLGDT
+296 LNDT
-301 IGTPL
+301 VQTP
-306 GRVLLHASQYF
+306 V
-317 SPDSSSNI
+317 
-325 MPSTIYVT
+325 
-333 RSSLYNAVSAYSGRL
+333 GRL
-348 AVALNDEKSTIINL
+348 LVNARPGSTAAQQTVFVSRISLQDATAGYSSRLSVALNDEKSTVVNL
-362 TFKDVCTQ
+362 TLQDVCTQ
-370 RAEEILNTIIA
+370 RAEDVLNTLIS
-381 VYNENWIKDRNQVAV
+381 VYNENWVKDKNQIAV
-396 STSMFINDRLGVI
+396 STSMFINERLGVI

-623 ILLIAFAIG
+623 ILLIAFVVG
-632 LIVPIAVIF
+632 LIVPVAIIF

-686 PIVVHEGSRDII
+686 PIVVHEGNRDII

-727 NPGSGKSFLAMNI
+727 NPGSGKSFLAVNI

>member
-1 MTYSVSVI
+1 MVI
-9 IPVYNVEKY
+9 QPTQNKPAGNDDFLRIQDLFILCLAKWYWFVISLAILLGAATIYLLKTPPVYTRSAS
-18 LSKCLDSI
+18 L
-26 LIDNM
+26 LIKED
-31 GCLEIICVDDGS
+31 GKSGS
-43 GDASGAILNRYSEL
+43 G
-57 HTELKVIHKKN
+57 N
-68 EGLSI
+68 EAAGVLGDIDIFRTSTNINNEMLSI
-73 ARNVGLQEAKGDY
+73 QSPAV
-86 VYFLD
+86 
-91 SDDYLFPGMLKKM
+91 M
-104 YCFAIEN
+104 YE
-111 QLEMACFNVLKN
+111 V
-123 GKQLYFESDV
+123 V
-133 DIAPTSGDDFV
+133 
-144 CQFNKQAGFPY
+144 
-155 VAPIW
+155 
-160 MYLYKRSFLIANGLQ
+160 R
-175 NKEFRLHEDEEFT
+175 RLH
-188 PRLLLDCGKTI
+188 LDVNYTTDGRFYDPVI
-199 VTKLAPYAYYQRDDS
+199 YGSDNPYEVS
-214 IIGNRDEG
+214 
-222 HLDRRF
+222 F
-228 SDLLKVYDYLKDY
+228 FDLGDA
-241 RKTLYGQSLPINV
+241 
-254 EFVDL
+254 
-259 HDNESASL
+259 ESASF
-267 TITSANDGTLQ
+267 TLRP
-278 LHDFVHDG
+278 DKDG
-286 QKIDAAPAAV
+286 QVKLTDFTRNGEEADGDAVTA
-296 SLGDT
+296 LNDT
-301 IGTPL
+301 VQTP
-306 GRVLLHASQYF
+306 V
-317 SPDSSSNI
+317 
-325 MPSTIYVT
+325 
-333 RSSLYNAVSAYSGRL
+333 GRL
-348 AVALNDEKSTIINL
+348 LVNARPGSTAAQQTVFVSRISMQDATADYSSRLSVALNDEKSTVVNL
-362 TFKDVCTQ
+362 TLQDVCTQ
-370 RAEEILNTIIA
+370 RAEDVLNTLIS
-381 VYNENWIKDRNQVAV
+381 VYNENWVKDKNQIAV
-396 STSMFINDRLGVI
+396 STSMFINERLGVI

-623 ILLIAFAIG
+623 ILLIAFVIG
-632 LIVPIAVIF
+632 LIVPVAVIF
-641 LRESMNTRIRGRKDL
+641 LRESMNTRLRGRKDL
-656 EALTLPFVGEIPQ
+656 EALTLPFIGEIPQ

-727 NPGSGKSFLAMNI
+727 NPGSGKSFLAVNI

>member
-1 MTYSVSVI
+1 MVI
-9 IPVYNVEKY
+9 QPTQNKPAGNDDFLRIQDLFILCLAKWYWFVISLAILLGAATIYLLKTPPVYTRSAS
-18 LSKCLDSI
+18 L
-26 LIDNM
+26 LIKED
-31 GCLEIICVDDGS
+31 GKSGS
-43 GDASGAILNRYSEL
+43 G
-57 HTELKVIHKKN
+57 N
-68 EGLSI
+68 EAAGVLGDIDIFRTSTNINNEMLSMQSP
-73 ARNVGLQEAKGDY
+73 AV
-86 VYFLD
+86 
-91 SDDYLFPGMLKKM
+91 M
-104 YCFAIEN
+104 YE
-111 QLEMACFNVLKN
+111 V
-123 GKQLYFESDV
+123 V
-133 DIAPTSGDDFV
+133 
-144 CQFNKQAGFPY
+144 
-155 VAPIW
+155 
-160 MYLYKRSFLIANGLQ
+160 R
-175 NKEFRLHEDEEFT
+175 RLH
-188 PRLLLDCGKTI
+188 LDVNYTTDGRFYDPVI
-199 VTKLAPYAYYQRDDS
+199 YGSDNPYEVS
-214 IIGNRDEG
+214 
-222 HLDRRF
+222 F
-228 SDLLKVYDYLKDY
+228 FDLGDA
-241 RKTLYGQSLPINV
+241 
-254 EFVDL
+254 
-259 HDNESASL
+259 ESASF
-267 TITSANDGTLQ
+267 TLRP
-278 LHDFVHDG
+278 DKDG
-286 QKIDAAPAAV
+286 QVKLTDFTRNGEEADGDAVTA
-296 SLGDT
+296 LNDT
-301 IGTPL
+301 VQTP
-306 GRVLLHASQYF
+306 V
-317 SPDSSSNI
+317 
-325 MPSTIYVT
+325 
-333 RSSLYNAVSAYSGRL
+333 GRL
-348 AVALNDEKSTIINL
+348 LVNARPGSTAAQQTVFVSRISLQAATASYSSRLSVALNNESSTVVNL
-362 TFKDVCTQ
+362 TLQDVCTQ
-370 RAEEILNTIIA
+370 RAEDVLNTLIS
-381 VYNENWIKDRNQVAV
+381 VYNENWVKDKNQIAV
-396 STSMFINDRLGVI
+396 STSMFINERLGVI

-623 ILLIAFAIG
+623 ILLIAFVIG
-632 LIVPIAVIF
+632 LIVPVAVIF

-656 EALTLPFVGEIPQ
+656 DALTLPFVGEIPL
-669 AATKK
+669 APGSSKGGSGK
-674 KGTSDK
+674 KGE
-680 KSTENN
+680 TENK
-686 PIVVHEGSRDII
+686 IVVHEGSRDII

-727 NPGSGKSFLAMNI
+727 NPSSGKSFLAMNI

>member
-1 MTYSVSVI
+1 MVI
-9 IPVYNVEKY
+9 QPTQNKPAGNDDFLRIQDLFILCLAKWYWFVISLAILLGAATIYLLKTPPVYTRSAS
-18 LSKCLDSI
+18 L
-26 LIDNM
+26 LIKED
-31 GCLEIICVDDGS
+31 GKSGS
-43 GDASGAILNRYSEL
+43 G
-57 HTELKVIHKKN
+57 N
-68 EGLSI
+68 EAAGVLGDIDIFRTSTNINNEMLSMQSP
-73 ARNVGLQEAKGDY
+73 AV
-86 VYFLD
+86 
-91 SDDYLFPGMLKKM
+91 M
-104 YCFAIEN
+104 YE
-111 QLEMACFNVLKN
+111 V
-123 GKQLYFESDV
+123 V
-133 DIAPTSGDDFV
+133 
-144 CQFNKQAGFPY
+144 
-155 VAPIW
+155 
-160 MYLYKRSFLIANGLQ
+160 R
-175 NKEFRLHEDEEFT
+175 RLH
-188 PRLLLDCGKTI
+188 LDVNYTTDGRFYDPVI
-199 VTKLAPYAYYQRDDS
+199 YGSDNPYEVS
-214 IIGNRDEG
+214 
-222 HLDRRF
+222 F
-228 SDLLKVYDYLKDY
+228 FDLGDA
-241 RKTLYGQSLPINV
+241 
-254 EFVDL
+254 
-259 HDNESASL
+259 ESASF
-267 TITSANDGTLQ
+267 TLRP
-278 LHDFVHDG
+278 DKDG
-286 QKIDAAPAAV
+286 QVKLTDFTRNGEEADGDAVTA
-296 SLGDT
+296 LNDT
-301 IGTPL
+301 VQTP
-306 GRVLLHASQYF
+306 V
-317 SPDSSSNI
+317 
-325 MPSTIYVT
+325 
-333 RSSLYNAVSAYSGRL
+333 GRL
-348 AVALNDEKSTIINL
+348 LVNARPGSTAAQQTVFVSRISMQDATADYSSRLSVALNDEKSTVVNL
-362 TFKDVCTQ
+362 TLQDVCTQ
-370 RAEEILNTIIA
+370 RAEDVLNTLIS
-381 VYNENWIKDRNQVAV
+381 VYNENWVKDKNQIAV
-396 STSMFINDRLGVI
+396 STSMFINERLGVI

-623 ILLIAFAIG
+623 ILLIAFVIG
-632 LIVPIAVIF
+632 LIIPVAVIF

-727 NPGSGKSFLAMNI
+727 NPGSGKSFLAVNI

>member
-1 MTYSVSVI
+1 MVI
-9 IPVYNVEKY
+9 QPTQNKPAGNDDFLRIQDLFILCLAKWYWFVISLAILLGAATIYLLKTPPVYTRSAS
-18 LSKCLDSI
+18 L
-26 LIDNM
+26 LIKED
-31 GCLEIICVDDGS
+31 GKSGS
-43 GDASGAILNRYSEL
+43 G
-57 HTELKVIHKKN
+57 N
-68 EGLSI
+68 EAAGVLGDIDIFRTSTNINNEMLSMQSP
-73 ARNVGLQEAKGDY
+73 AV
-86 VYFLD
+86 
-91 SDDYLFPGMLKKM
+91 M
-104 YCFAIEN
+104 YE
-111 QLEMACFNVLKN
+111 V
-123 GKQLYFESDV
+123 V
-133 DIAPTSGDDFV
+133 
-144 CQFNKQAGFPY
+144 
-155 VAPIW
+155 
-160 MYLYKRSFLIANGLQ
+160 R
-175 NKEFRLHEDEEFT
+175 RLH
-188 PRLLLDCGKTI
+188 LDVNYTTDGRFYDPVI
-199 VTKLAPYAYYQRDDS
+199 YGSDNPYEVS
-214 IIGNRDEG
+214 
-222 HLDRRF
+222 F
-228 SDLLKVYDYLKDY
+228 FDLGDA
-241 RKTLYGQSLPINV
+241 
-254 EFVDL
+254 
-259 HDNESASL
+259 ESASF
-267 TITSANDGTLQ
+267 TLRP
-278 LHDFVHDG
+278 DKDG
-286 QKIDAAPAAV
+286 QVKLTD
-296 SLGDT
+296 
-301 IGTPL
+301 
-306 GRVLLHASQYF
+306 F
-317 SPDSSSNI
+317 
-325 MPSTIYVT
+325 T
-333 RSSLYNAVSAYSGRL
+333 RNGEEADGNAVTALNDTVQTPVGRL
-348 AVALNDEKSTIINL
+348 LVNARPGSTAAQQTVFVSRISMQDATADYSSRLSVALNDEKSTVVNL
-362 TFKDVCTQ
+362 TLQDVCTQ
-370 RAEEILNTIIA
+370 RAEDVLNTLIS
-381 VYNENWIKDRNQVAV
+381 VYNENWVKDKNQIAV
-396 STSMFINDRLGVI
+396 STSMFINERLGVI

-623 ILLIAFAIG
+623 ILLIAFVIG
-632 LIVPIAVIF
+632 LVVPIAVIF

-656 EALTLPFVGEIPQ
+656 DALTLPFVGEIPQ

-727 NPGSGKSFLAMNI
+727 NPSSGKSFLAMNI

-766 VGSPQTGLSNYLSG
+766 IGSPQTGLSNYLSG

>member
-1 MTYSVSVI
+1 MVI
-9 IPVYNVEKY
+9 QPTQNKPAGNDDFLRIQDLFILCLAKWYWFVISLAILLGAATIYLLKTPPVYTRSAS
-18 LSKCLDSI
+18 L
-26 LIDNM
+26 LIKED
-31 GCLEIICVDDGS
+31 GKSGS
-43 GDASGAILNRYSEL
+43 G
-57 HTELKVIHKKN
+57 N
-68 EGLSI
+68 EAAGVLGDIDIFRTSTNINNEMLSMQSP
-73 ARNVGLQEAKGDY
+73 AV
-86 VYFLD
+86 
-91 SDDYLFPGMLKKM
+91 M
-104 YCFAIEN
+104 YE
-111 QLEMACFNVLKN
+111 V
-123 GKQLYFESDV
+123 V
-133 DIAPTSGDDFV
+133 
-144 CQFNKQAGFPY
+144 
-155 VAPIW
+155 
-160 MYLYKRSFLIANGLQ
+160 R
-175 NKEFRLHEDEEFT
+175 RLH
-188 PRLLLDCGKTI
+188 LDVNYTTDGRFYDPVI
-199 VTKLAPYAYYQRDDS
+199 YGSDNPYEVS
-214 IIGNRDEG
+214 
-222 HLDRRF
+222 F
-228 SDLLKVYDYLKDY
+228 FDLGDA
-241 RKTLYGQSLPINV
+241 
-254 EFVDL
+254 
-259 HDNESASL
+259 ESASF
-267 TITSANDGTLQ
+267 TLRP
-278 LHDFVHDG
+278 DKDG
-286 QKIDAAPAAV
+286 QVKLTDFTRNGEEADGDAVTA
-296 SLGDT
+296 LNDT
-301 IGTPL
+301 VQTP
-306 GRVLLHASQYF
+306 V
-317 SPDSSSNI
+317 
-325 MPSTIYVT
+325 
-333 RSSLYNAVSAYSGRL
+333 GRL
-348 AVALNDEKSTIINL
+348 LVNARPGSTAAQQTVFVSRISMQDATADYSSRLSVALNDEKSTVVNL
-362 TFKDVCTQ
+362 TLQDVCTQ
-370 RAEEILNTIIA
+370 RAEDVLNTLIS
-381 VYNENWIKDRNQVAV
+381 VYNENWVKDKNQIAV
-396 STSMFINDRLGVI
+396 STSMFINERLGVI

-608 PPSGSMAPTAPAKKN
+608 PPSGSMVPTAPQKKN
-623 ILLIAFAIG
+623 ILLVAFAIG
-632 LIVPIAVIF
+632 LLAPAIIVF
-641 LRESMNTRIRGRKDL
+641 LRETMNTRIRGRKDL

-674 KGTSDK
+674 KGMSDK

>member
-1 MTYSVSVI
+1 MVI
-9 IPVYNVEKY
+9 QPTQNKPAGNDDFLRIQDLFILCLAKWYWFVISLAILLGAATIYLLKTPPVYTRSAS
-18 LSKCLDSI
+18 L
-26 LIDNM
+26 LIKED
-31 GCLEIICVDDGS
+31 GKSGS
-43 GDASGAILNRYSEL
+43 G
-57 HTELKVIHKKN
+57 N
-68 EGLSI
+68 EAAGVLGDIDIFRTSTNINNEMLSMQSP
-73 ARNVGLQEAKGDY
+73 AV
-86 VYFLD
+86 
-91 SDDYLFPGMLKKM
+91 M
-104 YCFAIEN
+104 YE
-111 QLEMACFNVLKN
+111 V
-123 GKQLYFESDV
+123 V
-133 DIAPTSGDDFV
+133 
-144 CQFNKQAGFPY
+144 
-155 VAPIW
+155 
-160 MYLYKRSFLIANGLQ
+160 R
-175 NKEFRLHEDEEFT
+175 RLH
-188 PRLLLDCGKTI
+188 LDVNYTTDGRFYDPVI
-199 VTKLAPYAYYQRDDS
+199 YGSDNPYEVS
-214 IIGNRDEG
+214 
-222 HLDRRF
+222 F
-228 SDLLKVYDYLKDY
+228 FDLGDA
-241 RKTLYGQSLPINV
+241 
-254 EFVDL
+254 
-259 HDNESASL
+259 ESASF
-267 TITSANDGTLQ
+267 TLRP
-278 LHDFVHDG
+278 DKDG
-286 QKIDAAPAAV
+286 QVKLTDFTRNGEEADGDAVTA
-296 SLGDT
+296 LNDT
-301 IGTPL
+301 VQTP
-306 GRVLLHASQYF
+306 V
-317 SPDSSSNI
+317 
-325 MPSTIYVT
+325 
-333 RSSLYNAVSAYSGRL
+333 GRL
-348 AVALNDEKSTIINL
+348 LVNARPGSTAAQQTVFVSRISLQDATADYSSRLSVALNDEKSTVVNL
-362 TFKDVCTQ
+362 TLQDVCTQ
-370 RAEEILNTIIA
+370 RAEDVLNTLIS
-381 VYNENWIKDRNQVAV
+381 VYNENWVKDKNQIAV
-396 STSMFINDRLGVI
+396 STSMFINERLGVI

-623 ILLIAFAIG
+623 ILLIAFVIG
-632 LIVPIAVIF
+632 LIIPVAVIF

-656 EALTLPFVGEIPQ
+656 DALTLPFVGEIPQ

>member
-1 MTYSVSVI
+1 MVI
-9 IPVYNVEKY
+9 QPTQNKPAGNDDFLRIQDLFILCLAKWYWFVISLAILLGAATIYLLKTPPVYTRSAS
-18 LSKCLDSI
+18 L
-26 LIDNM
+26 LIKED
-31 GCLEIICVDDGS
+31 GKSGS
-43 GDASGAILNRYSEL
+43 G
-57 HTELKVIHKKN
+57 N
-68 EGLSI
+68 EAAGVLGDIDIFRTSTNINNEMLSMQSP
-73 ARNVGLQEAKGDY
+73 AV
-86 VYFLD
+86 
-91 SDDYLFPGMLKKM
+91 M
-104 YCFAIEN
+104 YE
-111 QLEMACFNVLKN
+111 V
-123 GKQLYFESDV
+123 V
-133 DIAPTSGDDFV
+133 
-144 CQFNKQAGFPY
+144 
-155 VAPIW
+155 
-160 MYLYKRSFLIANGLQ
+160 R
-175 NKEFRLHEDEEFT
+175 RLH
-188 PRLLLDCGKTI
+188 LDVNYTTDGRFYDPVI
-199 VTKLAPYAYYQRDDS
+199 YGSDNPYEVS
-214 IIGNRDEG
+214 
-222 HLDRRF
+222 F
-228 SDLLKVYDYLKDY
+228 FDLGDA
-241 RKTLYGQSLPINV
+241 
-254 EFVDL
+254 
-259 HDNESASL
+259 ESASF
-267 TITSANDGTLQ
+267 TLRP
-278 LHDFVHDG
+278 DKDG
-286 QKIDAAPAAV
+286 QVKLTDFTRNGEEADGDAVTA
-296 SLGDT
+296 LNDT
-301 IGTPL
+301 VQTPV
-306 GRVLLHASQYF
+306 GRLL
-317 SPDSSSNI
+317 
-325 MPSTIYVT
+325 
-333 RSSLYNAVSAYSGRL
+333 VSARPGSTAAQQTVFVSRISMQDATADYSSRL
-348 AVALNDEKSTIINL
+348 SVALNDEKSTVVNL
-362 TFKDVCTQ
+362 TLQDVCTQ
-370 RAEEILNTIIA
+370 RAEDVLNTLIS
-381 VYNENWIKDRNQVAV
+381 VYNENWVKDKNQIAV
-396 STSMFINDRLGVI
+396 STSMFINERLGVI

-608 PPSGSMAPTAPAKKN
+608 PPSGSMVPTAPAKKN
-623 ILLIAFAIG
+623 ILLIAFVVG
-632 LIVPIAVIF
+632 LIVPVAVIF

-727 NPGSGKSFLAMNI
+727 NPGSGKSFLAVNI

>member
-1 MTYSVSVI
+1 MVI
-9 IPVYNVEKY
+9 QPTQNKPAGNDDFLRIQDLFILCLAKWYWFVISLAILLGAATIYLLKTPPVYTRSAS
-18 LSKCLDSI
+18 L
-26 LIDNM
+26 LIKED
-31 GCLEIICVDDGS
+31 GKSGS
-43 GDASGAILNRYSEL
+43 G
-57 HTELKVIHKKN
+57 N
-68 EGLSI
+68 EAAGVLGDIDIFRTSTNINNEMLSMQSP
-73 ARNVGLQEAKGDY
+73 AV
-86 VYFLD
+86 
-91 SDDYLFPGMLKKM
+91 M
-104 YCFAIEN
+104 YE
-111 QLEMACFNVLKN
+111 V
-123 GKQLYFESDV
+123 V
-133 DIAPTSGDDFV
+133 
-144 CQFNKQAGFPY
+144 
-155 VAPIW
+155 
-160 MYLYKRSFLIANGLQ
+160 R
-175 NKEFRLHEDEEFT
+175 RLH
-188 PRLLLDCGKTI
+188 LDVNYTTDGRFYDPVI
-199 VTKLAPYAYYQRDDS
+199 YGSDNPYEVS
-214 IIGNRDEG
+214 
-222 HLDRRF
+222 F
-228 SDLLKVYDYLKDY
+228 FDLGDA
-241 RKTLYGQSLPINV
+241 
-254 EFVDL
+254 
-259 HDNESASL
+259 ESASF
-267 TITSANDGTLQ
+267 TLRP
-278 LHDFVHDG
+278 DKDG
-286 QKIDAAPAAV
+286 QVKLTDFTRNGEEADGDAVTA
-296 SLGDT
+296 LNDT
-301 IGTPL
+301 VQTPV
-306 GRVLLHASQYF
+306 GRLL
-317 SPDSSSNI
+317 
-325 MPSTIYVT
+325 
-333 RSSLYNAVSAYSGRL
+333 VSARPGSTAAQQMVFVSRISMQDATADYSSRL
-348 AVALNDEKSTIINL
+348 SVALNDEKSTVVNL
-362 TFKDVCTQ
+362 TLQDVCTQ
-370 RAEEILNTIIA
+370 RAEDVLNTLIS
-381 VYNENWIKDRNQVAV
+381 VYNENWVKDKNQIAV
-396 STSMFINDRLGVI
+396 STSMFINERLGVI

-623 ILLIAFAIG
+623 ILLIAFVIG
-632 LIVPIAVIF
+632 LIVPVAVIF

-656 EALTLPFVGEIPQ
+656 DALTLPFVGEIPQ

-674 KGTSDK
+674 KGMSDK

>member
-1 MTYSVSVI
+1 MVI
-9 IPVYNVEKY
+9 QPTQNKPAGNDDFLRIQDLFILCLAKWYWFVISLAILLGAATIYLLKTPPVYTRSAS
-18 LSKCLDSI
+18 L
-26 LIDNM
+26 LIKED
-31 GCLEIICVDDGS
+31 GKSGS
-43 GDASGAILNRYSEL
+43 G
-57 HTELKVIHKKN
+57 N
-68 EGLSI
+68 EAAGVLGDIDIFRTSTNINNEMLSMQSP
-73 ARNVGLQEAKGDY
+73 AV
-86 VYFLD
+86 
-91 SDDYLFPGMLKKM
+91 M
-104 YCFAIEN
+104 YE
-111 QLEMACFNVLKN
+111 V
-123 GKQLYFESDV
+123 V
-133 DIAPTSGDDFV
+133 
-144 CQFNKQAGFPY
+144 
-155 VAPIW
+155 
-160 MYLYKRSFLIANGLQ
+160 R
-175 NKEFRLHEDEEFT
+175 RLH
-188 PRLLLDCGKTI
+188 LDVNYTTDGRFYDPVI
-199 VTKLAPYAYYQRDDS
+199 YGSDNPYEVS
-214 IIGNRDEG
+214 
-222 HLDRRF
+222 F
-228 SDLLKVYDYLKDY
+228 FDLGDA
-241 RKTLYGQSLPINV
+241 
-254 EFVDL
+254 
-259 HDNESASL
+259 ESASF
-267 TITSANDGTLQ
+267 TLRP
-278 LHDFVHDG
+278 DKDG
-286 QKIDAAPAAV
+286 QVKLTDFTRNGEEADGDAVTA
-296 SLGDT
+296 LNDT
-301 IGTPL
+301 VQTP
-306 GRVLLHASQYF
+306 V
-317 SPDSSSNI
+317 
-325 MPSTIYVT
+325 
-333 RSSLYNAVSAYSGRL
+333 GRL
-348 AVALNDEKSTIINL
+348 LVNARPGSTAAQQTVFVSRISLQDATAGYSSRLSVALNDEKSTVVNL
-362 TFKDVCTQ
+362 TLQDVCTQ
-370 RAEEILNTIIA
+370 RAEDVLNTLIS
-381 VYNENWIKDRNQVAV
+381 VYNENWVKDKNQIAV
-396 STSMFINDRLGVI
+396 STSMFINERLGVI

-623 ILLIAFAIG
+623 ILLIAFVIG
-632 LIVPIAVIF
+632 LIVPVAVIF
-641 LRESMNTRIRGRKDL
+641 LRESMNTRLRGRKDL
-656 EALTLPFVGEIPQ
+656 EALTLPFIGEIPQ

-727 NPGSGKSFLAMNI
+727 NPGSGKSFLAVNI

-787 IIVTDARHAN
+787 IIVTDVRHAN

>member
-1 MTYSVSVI
+1 MVI
-9 IPVYNVEKY
+9 QPTQNKPAGNDDFLRIQDLFILCLAKWYWFVISLAILLGAATIYLLKTPPVYTRSAS
-18 LSKCLDSI
+18 L
-26 LIDNM
+26 LIKED
-31 GCLEIICVDDGS
+31 GKSGS
-43 GDASGAILNRYSEL
+43 G
-57 HTELKVIHKKN
+57 N
-68 EGLSI
+68 EAAGVLGDIDIFRTSTNINNEMLSMQSP
-73 ARNVGLQEAKGDY
+73 AV
-86 VYFLD
+86 
-91 SDDYLFPGMLKKM
+91 M
-104 YCFAIEN
+104 YE
-111 QLEMACFNVLKN
+111 V
-123 GKQLYFESDV
+123 V
-133 DIAPTSGDDFV
+133 
-144 CQFNKQAGFPY
+144 
-155 VAPIW
+155 
-160 MYLYKRSFLIANGLQ
+160 R
-175 NKEFRLHEDEEFT
+175 RLH
-188 PRLLLDCGKTI
+188 LDVNYTTDGRFYDPVI
-199 VTKLAPYAYYQRDDS
+199 YGSDNPYEVS
-214 IIGNRDEG
+214 
-222 HLDRRF
+222 F
-228 SDLLKVYDYLKDY
+228 FDLGDA
-241 RKTLYGQSLPINV
+241 
-254 EFVDL
+254 
-259 HDNESASL
+259 ESASF
-267 TITSANDGTLQ
+267 TLRP
-278 LHDFVHDG
+278 DKDG
-286 QKIDAAPAAV
+286 QVKLTDFTRNGEEADGDAVTA
-296 SLGDT
+296 LNDT
-301 IGTPL
+301 VQTP
-306 GRVLLHASQYF
+306 V
-317 SPDSSSNI
+317 
-325 MPSTIYVT
+325 
-333 RSSLYNAVSAYSGRL
+333 GRL
-348 AVALNDEKSTIINL
+348 LVNARPGSTAAQQTVFVSRISLQAATAGYSSRLTVALNDEKSTVVNL
-362 TFKDVCTQ
+362 TLQDVCTQ
-370 RAEEILNTIIA
+370 RAEDVLNTLIS
-381 VYNENWIKDRNQVAV
+381 VYNENWVKDKNQIAV
-396 STSMFINDRLGVI
+396 STSMFINERLGVI

-623 ILLIAFAIG
+623 ILLIAFVIG
-632 LIVPIAVIF
+632 LIVPVAVIF

-656 EALTLPFVGEIPQ
+656 DALTLPFVGEIPQ

-740 AVSLAIKQKKVLV
+740 AVSLAIKQKKVLI

>member
-1 MTYSVSVI
+1 MVI
-9 IPVYNVEKY
+9 QPTQNKPAGNDDFLRIQDLFILCLAKWYWFVISLAILLGAATIYLLKTPPVYTRSAS
-18 LSKCLDSI
+18 L
-26 LIDNM
+26 LIKED
-31 GCLEIICVDDGS
+31 GKSGS
-43 GDASGAILNRYSEL
+43 G
-57 HTELKVIHKKN
+57 N
-68 EGLSI
+68 EAAGVLGDIDIFRTSTNINNEMLSMQSP
-73 ARNVGLQEAKGDY
+73 AV
-86 VYFLD
+86 
-91 SDDYLFPGMLKKM
+91 M
-104 YCFAIEN
+104 YE
-111 QLEMACFNVLKN
+111 V
-123 GKQLYFESDV
+123 V
-133 DIAPTSGDDFV
+133 
-144 CQFNKQAGFPY
+144 
-155 VAPIW
+155 
-160 MYLYKRSFLIANGLQ
+160 R
-175 NKEFRLHEDEEFT
+175 RLH
-188 PRLLLDCGKTI
+188 LDVNYTTDGRFYDPVI
-199 VTKLAPYAYYQRDDS
+199 YGSDNPYEVS
-214 IIGNRDEG
+214 
-222 HLDRRF
+222 F
-228 SDLLKVYDYLKDY
+228 FDLGDA
-241 RKTLYGQSLPINV
+241 
-254 EFVDL
+254 
-259 HDNESASL
+259 ESASF
-267 TITSANDGTLQ
+267 TLRP
-278 LHDFVHDG
+278 DKDG
-286 QKIDAAPAAV
+286 QVKLTDFTRNGEEADGDAVTA
-296 SLGDT
+296 LNDT
-301 IGTPL
+301 VQTP
-306 GRVLLHASQYF
+306 V
-317 SPDSSSNI
+317 
-325 MPSTIYVT
+325 
-333 RSSLYNAVSAYSGRL
+333 GRL
-348 AVALNDEKSTIINL
+348 LVNARPGSTAAQQTVFVSRISMQDATADYSSRLSVALNDEKSTVVNL
-362 TFKDVCTQ
+362 TLQDVCTQ
-370 RAEEILNTIIA
+370 RAEDVLNTLIS
-381 VYNENWIKDRNQVAV
+381 VYNENWVKDKNQIAV
-396 STSMFINDRLGVI
+396 STSMFINERLGVI

-623 ILLIAFAIG
+623 ILLIAFVIG
-632 LIVPIAVIF
+632 LIIPVAVIF

>member
-1 MTYSVSVI
+1 MVI
-9 IPVYNVEKY
+9 QPTQNKPAGNDDFLRIQDLFILCLAKWYWFVISLAILLGAATIYLLKTPPVYTRSAS
-18 LSKCLDSI
+18 L
-26 LIDNM
+26 LIKED
-31 GCLEIICVDDGS
+31 GKSGS
-43 GDASGAILNRYSEL
+43 G
-57 HTELKVIHKKN
+57 N
-68 EGLSI
+68 EAAGVLGDIDIFRTSTNINNEMLSI
-73 ARNVGLQEAKGDY
+73 QSPAV
-86 VYFLD
+86 
-91 SDDYLFPGMLKKM
+91 M
-104 YCFAIEN
+104 YE
-111 QLEMACFNVLKN
+111 V
-123 GKQLYFESDV
+123 V
-133 DIAPTSGDDFV
+133 
-144 CQFNKQAGFPY
+144 
-155 VAPIW
+155 
-160 MYLYKRSFLIANGLQ
+160 R
-175 NKEFRLHEDEEFT
+175 RLH
-188 PRLLLDCGKTI
+188 LDVNYTTDGRFYDPVI
-199 VTKLAPYAYYQRDDS
+199 YGSDNPYEVS
-214 IIGNRDEG
+214 
-222 HLDRRF
+222 F
-228 SDLLKVYDYLKDY
+228 FDLGDA
-241 RKTLYGQSLPINV
+241 
-254 EFVDL
+254 
-259 HDNESASL
+259 ESASF
-267 TITSANDGTLQ
+267 TLRP
-278 LHDFVHDG
+278 DKDG
-286 QKIDAAPAAV
+286 QVKLTDFTRNGEEADGDAVTA
-296 SLGDT
+296 LNDT
-301 IGTPL
+301 VQTPV
-306 GRVLLHASQYF
+306 GRLL
-317 SPDSSSNI
+317 
-325 MPSTIYVT
+325 
-333 RSSLYNAVSAYSGRL
+333 VSARPGSTAAQQTVFVSRISMQDATADYSSRL
-348 AVALNDEKSTIINL
+348 SVALNDEKSTVVNL
-362 TFKDVCTQ
+362 TLQDVCTQ
-370 RAEEILNTIIA
+370 RAEDVLNTLIS
-381 VYNENWIKDRNQVAV
+381 VYNENWVKDKNQIAV
-396 STSMFINDRLGVI
+396 STSMFINERLGVI

-623 ILLIAFAIG
+623 ILLIAFVIG
-632 LIVPIAVIF
+632 LIVPVAVIF

-656 EALTLPFVGEIPQ
+656 DALTLPFVGEIPQ

>member
-1 MTYSVSVI
+1 MVI
-9 IPVYNVEKY
+9 QPTQNKPAGNDDFLRIQDLFILCLAKWYWFVISLAILLGAATIYLLKTPPVYTRSAS
-18 LSKCLDSI
+18 L
-26 LIDNM
+26 LIKED
-31 GCLEIICVDDGS
+31 GKSGS
-43 GDASGAILNRYSEL
+43 G
-57 HTELKVIHKKN
+57 N
-68 EGLSI
+68 EAAGVLGDIDIFRTSTNINNEMLSMQSP
-73 ARNVGLQEAKGDY
+73 AV
-86 VYFLD
+86 
-91 SDDYLFPGMLKKM
+91 M
-104 YCFAIEN
+104 YE
-111 QLEMACFNVLKN
+111 V
-123 GKQLYFESDV
+123 V
-133 DIAPTSGDDFV
+133 
-144 CQFNKQAGFPY
+144 
-155 VAPIW
+155 
-160 MYLYKRSFLIANGLQ
+160 R
-175 NKEFRLHEDEEFT
+175 RLH
-188 PRLLLDCGKTI
+188 LDVNYTTDGRFYDPVI
-199 VTKLAPYAYYQRDDS
+199 YGSDNPYEVS
-214 IIGNRDEG
+214 
-222 HLDRRF
+222 F
-228 SDLLKVYDYLKDY
+228 FDLGDA
-241 RKTLYGQSLPINV
+241 
-254 EFVDL
+254 
-259 HDNESASL
+259 ESASF
-267 TITSANDGTLQ
+267 TLRP
-278 LHDFVHDG
+278 DKDG
-286 QKIDAAPAAV
+286 QVKLTDFTRNGEEADGDAVTA
-296 SLGDT
+296 LNDT
-301 IGTPL
+301 VQTP
-306 GRVLLHASQYF
+306 V
-317 SPDSSSNI
+317 
-325 MPSTIYVT
+325 
-333 RSSLYNAVSAYSGRL
+333 GRL
-348 AVALNDEKSTIINL
+348 LVNARPGSTAAQQMVFVSRISMQDATADYSSRLSVALNDEKSTVVNL
-362 TFKDVCTQ
+362 TLQDVCTQ
-370 RAEEILNTIIA
+370 RAEDVLNTLIS
-381 VYNENWIKDRNQVAV
+381 VYNENWVKDKNQIAV
-396 STSMFINDRLGVI
+396 STSMFINERLGVI

-559 AANPSQGKYLLSVE
+559 AATPSQGKYLLSVE

-623 ILLIAFAIG
+623 ILLIAFVVG
-632 LIVPIAVIF
+632 LIVPVTIIF

-656 EALTLPFVGEIPQ
+656 DALTLPFVGEIPQ

-780 HVNNLKD
+780 HVNTLKD

>member
-1 MTYSVSVI
+1 MVI
-9 IPVYNVEKY
+9 QPTQNKPAGNDDFLRIQDLFILCLAKWYWFVISLAILLGAATIYLLKTPPVYTRSAS
-18 LSKCLDSI
+18 L
-26 LIDNM
+26 LIKED
-31 GCLEIICVDDGS
+31 GKSGS
-43 GDASGAILNRYSEL
+43 G
-57 HTELKVIHKKN
+57 N
-68 EGLSI
+68 EAAGVLGDIDIFRTSTNINNEMLSMQSP
-73 ARNVGLQEAKGDY
+73 AV
-86 VYFLD
+86 
-91 SDDYLFPGMLKKM
+91 M
-104 YCFAIEN
+104 YE
-111 QLEMACFNVLKN
+111 V
-123 GKQLYFESDV
+123 V
-133 DIAPTSGDDFV
+133 
-144 CQFNKQAGFPY
+144 
-155 VAPIW
+155 
-160 MYLYKRSFLIANGLQ
+160 R
-175 NKEFRLHEDEEFT
+175 RLH
-188 PRLLLDCGKTI
+188 LDVNYTTDGRFYNPVI
-199 VTKLAPYAYYQRDDS
+199 YGSDNPYEVS
-214 IIGNRDEG
+214 
-222 HLDRRF
+222 F
-228 SDLLKVYDYLKDY
+228 FDLGDA
-241 RKTLYGQSLPINV
+241 
-254 EFVDL
+254 
-259 HDNESASL
+259 ESASF
-267 TITSANDGTLQ
+267 TLRPGK
-278 LHDFVHDG
+278 DG
-286 QKIDAAPAAV
+286 QVKLTDFTRNGEEADGDAVTA
-296 SLGDT
+296 LNDT
-301 IGTPL
+301 VQTP
-306 GRVLLHASQYF
+306 V
-317 SPDSSSNI
+317 
-325 MPSTIYVT
+325 
-333 RSSLYNAVSAYSGRL
+333 GRL
-348 AVALNDEKSTIINL
+348 LVNARPGSTAAQQTVFVSRISMQDATAGYSSRLSVALNDEKSTVVNL
-362 TFKDVCTQ
+362 TLQDVCTQ
-370 RAEEILNTIIA
+370 RAEDVLNTLIS
-381 VYNENWIKDRNQVAV
+381 VYNENWVKDKNQIAV
-396 STSMFINDRLGVI
+396 STSMFINERLGVI

-623 ILLIAFAIG
+623 ILLIAFVIG
-632 LIVPIAVIF
+632 LIVPVAVIF

-722 VVTSF
+722 VVTSL

>member
-1 MTYSVSVI
+1 MVI
-9 IPVYNVEKY
+9 QPTQNKPAGNDDFLRIQDLFILCLAKWYWFVISLAILLGAATIYLLKTPPVYTRSAS
-18 LSKCLDSI
+18 L
-26 LIDNM
+26 LIKED
-31 GCLEIICVDDGS
+31 GKSGS
-43 GDASGAILNRYSEL
+43 G
-57 HTELKVIHKKN
+57 N
-68 EGLSI
+68 EAAGVLGDIDIFRTSTNINNEMLSMQSP
-73 ARNVGLQEAKGDY
+73 AV
-86 VYFLD
+86 
-91 SDDYLFPGMLKKM
+91 M
-104 YCFAIEN
+104 YE
-111 QLEMACFNVLKN
+111 V
-123 GKQLYFESDV
+123 V
-133 DIAPTSGDDFV
+133 
-144 CQFNKQAGFPY
+144 
-155 VAPIW
+155 
-160 MYLYKRSFLIANGLQ
+160 R
-175 NKEFRLHEDEEFT
+175 RLH
-188 PRLLLDCGKTI
+188 LDVNYTTDGRFYDPVI
-199 VTKLAPYAYYQRDDS
+199 YGSDNPYEVS
-214 IIGNRDEG
+214 
-222 HLDRRF
+222 F
-228 SDLLKVYDYLKDY
+228 FDLGDA
-241 RKTLYGQSLPINV
+241 
-254 EFVDL
+254 
-259 HDNESASL
+259 ESASF
-267 TITSANDGTLQ
+267 TLRP
-278 LHDFVHDG
+278 DKDG
-286 QKIDAAPAAV
+286 QVKLTDFTRNGEEADGDAVTA
-296 SLGDT
+296 LNDT
-301 IGTPL
+301 VQTP
-306 GRVLLHASQYF
+306 V
-317 SPDSSSNI
+317 
-325 MPSTIYVT
+325 
-333 RSSLYNAVSAYSGRL
+333 GRL
-348 AVALNDEKSTIINL
+348 LVNARPGSTAAQQTVYVSRISLQAATAGYSSRLSVALNDEKSTVVNL
-362 TFKDVCTQ
+362 TLQDVCTQ
-370 RAEEILNTIIA
+370 RAEDVLNTLIS
-381 VYNENWIKDRNQVAV
+381 VYNENWVKDKNQIAV
-396 STSMFINDRLGVI
+396 STSMFINERLGVI

-433 AAASMYMA
+433 AAANMYMA

-623 ILLIAFAIG
+623 ILLIAFVVG
-632 LIVPIAVIF
+632 LIVPVTIIF

-656 EALTLPFVGEIPQ
+656 DALTLPFVGEIPQ